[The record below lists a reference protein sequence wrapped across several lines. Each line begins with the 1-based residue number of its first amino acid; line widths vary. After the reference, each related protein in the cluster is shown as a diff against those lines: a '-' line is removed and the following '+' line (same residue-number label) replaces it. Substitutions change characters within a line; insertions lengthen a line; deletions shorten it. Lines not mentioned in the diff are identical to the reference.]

1 MGSLKATAA
10 CSGVPACCIDLEV
23 EPPHLRHPLLV
34 LGLDPTVSSDRQY
47 CPLRIASLPWFR
59 DLAGAWI
66 FYSVLPAWPWL
77 SPRFERIARFAPW
90 IGLVIGGLQA
100 LLWFLLSA
108 MNWSVE
114 SCALLAIALGTW
126 LTGGLH
132 VDGLM
137 DTADGL
143 AAGQERCL
151 EAMDDSRVGA
161 SGVQALLLVVLL
173 QAGALI
179 RLGTWA
185 PMALVMAA
193 VIGRVAPLSAMA
205 RFPYLRQG
213 GTAAFHRRHWRGVLD
228 WVPAMILIVLLLLSA
243 ALRGGGLVLSVSLV
257 LTVGLG
263 AAWLLVERLGRRLG
277 GHTGDTYGAC
287 LVWGETFTLLSSALL
302 FPVLSGA
309 G

>member
-1 MGSLKATAA
+1 MGSLKTTAA
-10 CSGVPACCIDLEV
+10 CSGVPACCVDLEV
-23 EPPHLRHPLLV
+23 EHPHLRPS
-34 LGLDPTVSSDRQY
+34 LDPTVRSDRR
-47 CPLRIASLPWFR
+47 CFPLRIASLFWLR

-66 FYSVLPAWPWL
+66 FYSVLPAWPWP

-100 LLWFLLSA
+100 LLWLLLSA
-108 MNWSVE
+108 MNWSAE
-114 SCALLAIALGTW
+114 SCALMVIALGAW

-161 SGVQALLLVVLL
+161 SGVLALLLVVLL

-179 RLGTWA
+179 RLGTWG
-185 PMALVMAA
+185 PLALVMAA
-193 VIGRVAPLSAMA
+193 VIGRIAPLAAMA

-213 GTAAFHRRHWRGVLD
+213 GTAAFHRRHWRGFWDWFPALVL
-228 WVPAMILIVLLLLSA
+228 VLLLTIGVACAVPNSFVAVSFLLVLGLAA
-243 ALRGGGLVLSVSLV
+243 ALLMVEC
-257 LTVGLG
+257 LG
-263 AAWLLVERLGRRLG
+263 KRLG

-287 LVWGETFTLLSSALL
+287 LVWGETFTLFSSALL
-302 FPVLSGA
+302 FPVLWGA

>member
-1 MGSLKATAA
+1 M
-10 CSGVPACCIDLEV
+10 
-23 EPPHLRHPLLV
+23 
-34 LGLDPTVSSDRQY
+34 
-47 CPLRIASLPWFR
+47 
-59 DLAGAWI
+59 
-66 FYSVLPAWPWL
+66 
-77 SPRFERIARFAPW
+77 
-90 IGLVIGGLQA
+90 IGGLQGI
-100 LLWFLLSA
+100 LWVLLSG

-114 SCALLAIALGTW
+114 SCALMVIGLGAW

-143 AAGQERCL
+143 AAGQERWL
-151 EAMDDSRVGA
+151 DAMDDSRVGA

-173 QAGALI
+173 QVGALI
-179 RLGTWA
+179 RLGPWA
-185 PMALVMAA
+185 PIALVLAA
-193 VIGRVAPLSAMA
+193 VIGRIAPLGAMA

-213 GTAAFHRRHWRGVLD
+213 GTAAFHRRHWRGALD

-243 ALRGGGLVLSVSLV
+243 ALTEFGLALSVSLV

-263 AAWLLVERLGRRLG
+263 AGWLVVECFGRRLG

-302 FPVLSGA
+302 FPVLMGA
-309 G
+309 D

>member
-1 MGSLKATAA
+1 MGSLKTTAA
-10 CSGVPACCIDLEV
+10 CSGVPACCVDLEV
-23 EPPHLRHPLLV
+23 EHPHLRYPHLC
-34 LGLDPTVSSDRQY
+34 LGLDPTVRSDRRC
-47 CPLRIASLPWFR
+47 CPLRIASLFWLR

-66 FYSVLPAWPWL
+66 FYSVLPAWPWP

-100 LLWFLLSA
+100 LLWLLLSA
-108 MNWSVE
+108 MSWSAE
-114 SCALLAIALGTW
+114 SCALMVIALGAW

-161 SGVQALLLVVLL
+161 SGVLALLLVVLL

-179 RLGTWA
+179 RLGPWA
-185 PMALVMAA
+185 PIALVMAA
-193 VIGRVAPLSAMA
+193 VIGRIAPLGAMA
-205 RFPYLRQG
+205 WFPYLRQG
-213 GTAAFHRRHWRGVLD
+213 GTAAFHRRHWRGTQD
-228 WVPAMILIVLLLLSA
+228 WVPAMILIVLLLCGA
-243 ALRGGGLVLSVSLV
+243 ALWGGGLVQSLALVSV
-257 LTVGLG
+257 VGLG
-263 AAWLLVERLGRRLG
+263 AAWRVVECLGKHLG

-287 LVWGETFTLLSSALL
+287 LMWGETFTLLSSALL
-302 FPVLSGA
+302 FPALLAA

>member
-1 MGSLKATAA
+1 M
-10 CSGVPACCIDLEV
+10 
-23 EPPHLRHPLLV
+23 
-34 LGLDPTVSSDRQY
+34 
-47 CPLRIASLPWFR
+47 
-59 DLAGAWI
+59 
-66 FYSVLPAWPWL
+66 
-77 SPRFERIARFAPW
+77 
-90 IGLVIGGLQA
+90 IGGLQA
-100 LLWFLLSA
+100 LLWLLLSA

-114 SCALLAIALGTW
+114 SCALLAMALGAW

-132 VDGLM
+132 LDGLM

-161 SGVQALLLVVLL
+161 SGVQALLLVLLL

-179 RLGTWA
+179 RLGPWA
-185 PMALVMAA
+185 PLALVMAA

-213 GTAAFHRRHWRGVLD
+213 GTAGFHRRHWHGAQE
-228 WVPAMILIVLLLLSA
+228 WVPSVALLLLLLIGSA
-243 ALRGGGLVLSVSLV
+243 LMGGGLAPSVSLV
-257 LTVGLG
+257 LVVGLG
-263 AAWLLVERLGRRLG
+263 AAWLIVGCLGRRLG

-287 LVWGETFTLLSSALL
+287 LVWGETVTLVGSALV
-302 FPVLSGA
+302 FPAVLGA